1 MYRIDRIRGEL
12 RPYPA
17 HPVHRCS
24 FRTRWGRATE
34 RHGMARKGQKVRI
47 RGWPQMTC
55 GGATLVVA
63 RTRVWAIACQLLTWY
78 NVSRQV
84 QSRSRL
90 HRTRLGGEDDFLL
103 DQV

>member
-1 MYRIDRIRGEL
+1 
-12 RPYPA
+12 
-17 HPVHRCS
+17 
-24 FRTRWGRATE
+24 
-34 RHGMARKGQKVRI
+34 
-47 RGWPQMTC
+47 
-55 GGATLVVA
+55 VVA